1 MAAWNQAF
9 QEWML
14 RTTQGG
20 AAGRQAS
27 KKRSNTP
34 WLVVGLFF
42 FGLDDVVFLYWDGS
56 DFLKLWVSNGF
67 KCVGSTLGLATYIDI
82 QSFIFQWVVLNPLT
96 QI

>member
-1 MAAWNQAF
+1 
-9 QEWML
+9 ML
-14 RTTQGG
+14 LDVR
-20 AAGRQAS
+20 RQ
-27 KKRSNTP
+27 KNGQTHRG
-34 WLVVGLFF
+34 WLAVGLFF